1 MSGVLLFKFP
11 LIYQHDT
18 FCRSASLYLHKK
30 QKQTD
35 MAKLSQIRRLAILI
49 NKLSA
54 VRYVPTD
61 ALIAH
66 VENTL
71 ALYDNKDSNYSQRT
85 MQRDF
90 GLIDEMFGIVIRND
104 KSRGYYIAELAE
116 MTDTTKNYCSTSS
129 CSVLSTQTVFCKNTS
144 SPSIAI
150 TPYGT
155 NSSLPS

>member
-1 MSGVLLFKFP
+1 
-11 LIYQHDT
+11 
-18 FCRSASLYLHKK
+18 
-30 QKQTD
+30 

-104 KSRGYYIAELAE
+104 KSRGYYIAELDE
-116 MTDTTKNYCSTSS
+116 MTDQLQRTTAQLRAAQFYQHRQCFAKIRPRRASPERHTPRTH
-129 CSVLSTQTVFCKNTS
+129 CSVIEGNTKKKS
-144 SPSIAI
+144 H
-150 TPYGT
+150 
-155 NSSLPS
+155 